1 MKTMPKIFKQTPSP
15 YVYEKMEL
23 FGFDIDKYKFIQII
37 FLQRNYAEQKI
48 KIWFFYWKKSK

>member
-37 FLQRNYAEQKI
+37 FLQRNYA
-48 KIWFFYWKKSK
+48 